1 MISMPRLRWCQI
13 MWRQIRT
20 NTRADVF
27 FKVNKRLSRSFY
39 LRPTLEVAPDLL
51 GKHIVYRTREGR
63 LSARIVE
70 VEAYIGENDP
80 ACHAAPGPT
89 KRNRVMFG
97 QPGMSYVYLIY
108 GMYYCFNLVTEKEGF
123 PAAVL
128 LRAAEPVEGFDLMK
142 ANSPKLTRPTILS
155 GPGRFCRSFG
165 LTVEHSGMDLTGSS
179 LYIEDHSEVI
189 ENIVTSGRIGI
200 KRAKGHQ
207 WRFLVGDSLSVS
219 KPR

>member
-1 MISMPRLRWCQI
+1 MSMPA
-13 MWRQIRT
+13 RT
-20 NTRADVF
+20 NYRPDAIS
-27 FKVNKRLSRSFY
+27 KVSRKLPRSFY

-51 GKHIVYRTREGR
+51 GKQIVYRAKEGR

-97 QPGMSYVYLIY
+97 KPGLSYVYLIY
-108 GMYYCFNLVTEKEGF
+108 GVYHCFNLVTEEDGF

-128 LRAAEPVEGFDLMK
+128 LRAAEPAQGFELMQ
-142 ANSPKLTRPTILS
+142 ANSPKSQQGNILS
-155 GPGRFCRSFG
+155 GPGKFCRAFG
-165 LTVEHSGMDLTGSS
+165 LTVDHSGVDLTGTS
-179 LYIEDHSEVI
+179 LFVEDHGETVG
-189 ENIVTSGRIGI
+189 NIVTSGRIGI
-200 KRAKGHQ
+200 KKAKDHQ
-207 WRFLVGDSLSVS
+207 WRFLDGDSRSVS